1 MSFSCFLHIHGD
13 SAQAPT
19 LVRTA
24 EAELAKVATSLGER
38 GSVVLHTPAAVPGQ
52 DPLPVSQDARLL
64 LCQVH
69 VEADATAA
77 ESILRVALASAGAI
91 GDGARTLLNHVMAA
105 ECIKPGAPDDKR
117 AAPEAVSFFVQ
128 YNGPAQDP
136 AAFHAYYRA
145 HHVPIVLRMPGIRSV
160 NYFTPTALTGP
171 LPGRPVQYLQLVQ
184 AVFDS
189 IEDFLAMRG
198 SSERREGLRDFD
210 NYPPFEGPVTHQV
223 FHSRRLG

>member
-13 SAQAPT
+13 SAQAPA
-19 LVRTA
+19 LVKTA
-24 EAELAKVATSLGER
+24 EAELAKIAAALGER
-38 GSVVLHTPAAVPGQ
+38 GAVVVHTPAAVPGD
-52 DPLPVSQDARLL
+52 DPLPVAQDARLL

-77 ESILRVALASAGAI
+77 ESIFRAAFASAGAL
-91 GDGARTLLNHVMAA
+91 GSGTVLHHVMAA
-105 ECIKPGAPDDKR
+105 ECIKPGAPDDRR

-136 AAFHAYYRA
+136 AAFHSYYRA

-160 NYFTPTALTGP
+160 NYFTPTVLTGP

-198 SSERREGLRDFD
+198 SSERQEGLRDFA

-223 FHSRRLG
+223 FHSRRRG